1 MGLAYKGEILLDG
14 WRKQNKIHTQTRA
27 YTHEGQEDFK
37 ILARMLLKWW
47 FMIVKLD
54 LEGWKDEK
62 GLVCRKKLES
72 TDWLRSFQKRIW
84 SKILHA
90 IWVKLKQSRERETHQ
105 HCNII
110 WCFHLPKDVISFLP
124 CHQCFGFLYAC
135 HGCGDHI
142 FSHGECHQSPLFL
155 YTLSRCVHLASK
167 YCYVSP
173 MFTDHCLFEN

>member
-84 SKILHA
+84 SKIPHA
-90 IWVKLKQSRERETHQ
+90 IWVKLKQSRERERLISTATSSDVFICPKMWYHFFLATNALVSYMLAMVVEIIYSVMESVTSLLFFYTH
-105 HCNII
+105 
-110 WCFHLPKDVISFLP
+110 FPDV
-124 CHQCFGFLYAC
+124 
-135 HGCGDHI
+135 
-142 FSHGECHQSPLFL
+142 
-155 YTLSRCVHLASK
+155 
-167 YCYVSP
+167 
-173 MFTDHCLFEN
+173 FT